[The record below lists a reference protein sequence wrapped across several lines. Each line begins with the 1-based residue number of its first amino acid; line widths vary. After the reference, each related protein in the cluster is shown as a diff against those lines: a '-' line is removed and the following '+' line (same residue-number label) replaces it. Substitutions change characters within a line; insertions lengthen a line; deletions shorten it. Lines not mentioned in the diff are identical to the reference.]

1 MRLLTSAAVIALV
14 LSSPALAGERRGGH
28 RPPPGHCGAACRP
41 PVNANVN
48 VHVNASASAA
58 ASARSY
64 IQARAYSSGL
74 SRRGTG
80 GGTFIIGGGGYGGDY
95 GWIGHGGGYVH
106 VDDRD
111 LRPAGPSAP
120 FGYVVTGF
128 GRDIRAG
135 GSTRR
140 LDRYGHEGRWR
151 DPQWGAEDA
160 GHYERWE
167 TSAEYREQVE
177 AAWEYEI
184 IGRESRAYDRG
195 YDDGRI
201 DGRADCDC
209 RHDAPPPYHA
219 PAPYHEPA
227 PYSQPAPGQ
236 AYFGDLPPPDAP
248 PLQAPPRHNYRQ
260 EPGERG

>member
-1 MRLLTSAAVIALV
+1 MRVLSSAALVALI

-28 RPPPGHCGAACRP
+28 RPPSSPPGHCGAACRP
-41 PVNANVN
+41 PVNTNVN
-48 VHVNASASAA
+48 VNVNASASASAA
-58 ASARSY
+58 ASARSW
-64 IQARAYSSGL
+64 INARAYSSGM
-74 SRRGTG
+74 SRGVVG
-80 GGTFIIGGGGYGGDY
+80 GGTFISSGGYGGDY
-95 GWIGHGGGYVH
+95 GWVGHGGGYGGGPVH
-106 VDDRD
+106 IDDRD

-140 LDRYGHEGRWR
+140 IDRYGHEGRWR
-151 DPQWGAEDA
+151 EDRRDRNEQ

-195 YDDGRI
+195 YDDGR
-201 DGRADCDC
+201 ADCDC
-209 RHDAPPPYHA
+209 RDDGPPPYQA
-219 PAPYHEPA
+219 P
-227 PYSQPAPGQ
+227 SPGQ
-236 AYFGDLPPPDAP
+236 AYYGDLPPPDAP
-248 PLQAPPRHNYRQ
+248 PITAPPRHNYRQ
-260 EPGERG
+260 KPGERG